1 MFENSTTYT
10 WWDIEDGVSPL
21 AVQAVKRWEA
31 EGLPKDAT
39 EHPMI
44 LRVWMT
50 PSYAVG
56 YTLTLTHS
64 GRDIYIAE
72 GGIKVI
78 EPLSQVMAVA
88 AEAAI
93 WESTAELVGES
104 TADKLT
110 EGLLTWLRQ

>member
-1 MFENSTTYT
+1 MFEKSSTFT
-10 WWDIEDGVSPL
+10 WWDIEDGVSSL

-39 EHPMI
+39 EHPMT

-50 PSYAVG
+50 PSYAVEF
-56 YTLTLTHS
+56 TLALTYNGHEV
-64 GRDIYIAE
+64 YAAE
-72 GGIKVI
+72 GCIKVI

-93 WESTAELVGES
+93 WESAAELVGES

-110 EGLLTWLRQ
+110 EGLLTWLRP

>member
-10 WWDIEDGVSPL
+10 WWDIEDGVSSL

-39 EHPMI
+39 EHPVI

-50 PSYAVG
+50 PSYAVEF
-56 YTLTLTHS
+56 TLALIHD
-64 GRDIYIAE
+64 GHEVYVAE
-72 GGIKVI
+72 GCIKVV

-88 AEAAI
+88 AAAAI
-93 WESTAELVGES
+93 WESAIELAGES
-104 TADKLT
+104 IADKLT
-110 EGLLTWLRQ
+110 EGLLTWLRP

>member
-1 MFENSTTYT
+1 MFEKSSTFT
-10 WWDIEDGVSPL
+10 WWDIEDGVSSL

-39 EHPMI
+39 EHPMV

-56 YTLTLTHS
+56 YTLMLTYD
-64 GRDIYIAE
+64 GREVYTAE
-72 GGIKVI
+72 GSIKVT

-88 AEAAI
+88 MDAAI
-93 WESTAELVGES
+93 WESAAELVGED
-104 TADKLT
+104 TADKIT
-110 EGLLTWLRQ
+110 EGLLTWLRP